1 MTVED
6 AMAALAKHWDDVISR
21 LDATRGQE
29 LRDLAAEVGGAG
41 HTGAVTRIMALL
53 ARELPPGHPVLR
65 ALSKGYLLAGT
76 QADWPALR
84 EDLLAAMGVAAAETP
99 APRRDDGHDDLPG
112 ESADRG
118 ETPEDILAEVT
129 DRLLHAPA
137 FTEDEVRLRGAD
149 PADPGLIRLDR
160 PDGGQQWPSFQFG
173 RDGGP
178 LPLVRAVNTML
189 GAETDPLG
197 VADWWLGVNA
207 WLDGRPSDLIGDVP
221 DELVLRA
228 ARAVAEEV

>member
-6 AMAALAKHWDDVISR
+6 AMAALAGHWDDVISQ
-21 LDATRGQE
+21 LDAARGQE
-29 LRDLAAEVGGAG
+29 LRELVAEVGGAG
-41 HTGAVTRIMALL
+41 HTDAVTRIAALL
-53 ARELPPGHPVLR
+53 ARELPPGHPVRR
-65 ALSKGYLLAGT
+65 ALSRGRLYAST
-76 QADWPALR
+76 PADWPALR
-84 EDLLAAMGVAAAETP
+84 EDLLVAAGVAAAETP
-99 APRRDDGHDDLPG
+99 APGRDDGHDDSPG
-112 ESADRG
+112 EPADGG

-129 DRLLHAPA
+129 DRLLRAPA
-137 FTEDEVRLRGAD
+137 LTEDEVRLRGAD
-149 PADPGLIRLDR
+149 PADPGIIRLDR

-173 RDGGP
+173 QDSGP

-221 DELVLRA
+221 DELLLRA